1 MAAKKAKSSPNASS
15 AAKSAEAATKAGAN
29 AGANA
34 GAKKESAAE
43 HRRGA
48 EARAKNMATGRG
60 KTPSK
65 TAETSGS
72 SKRGAAQPGAKPR
85 NARKDNET
93 VAPGASKDTKGKASY
108 ELESSNPSKRPSR
121 KSTRGS
127 ANRAKPDSQ
136 LKNRQTRAVRSPQAR
151 SQSRAG

>member
-1 MAAKKAKSSPNASS
+1 MADKKTKKSSESNAKKA
-15 AAKSAEAATKAGAN
+15 TTAG
-29 AGANA
+29 
-34 GAKKESAAE
+34 
-43 HRRGA
+43 HR
-48 EARAKNMATGRG
+48 
-60 KTPSK
+60 
-65 TAETSGS
+65 ET
-72 SKRGAAQPGAKPR
+72 GAKPR
-85 NARKDNET
+85 NARKDNAT
-93 VAPGASKDTKGKASY
+93 VAPGDSKDTKGKASY